1 MQRETKS
8 TNLAILAV
16 SIQEPRETVARWVDN
31 HMVSVT
37 VLLDPDGRATAD
49 YGVTATPTVFL
60 VAPDGTLRGKAL
72 GTKPWT
78 SATGRALIEALGK
91 S

>member
-1 MQRETKS
+1 MKS
-8 TNLAILAV
+8 TGLAV
-16 SIQEPRETVARWVDN
+16 VAISIQEPRDTVQRWVDTQV
-31 HMVSVT
+31 VSFT

-78 SATGRALIEALGK
+78 SATGRALLEALGT

>member
-1 MQRETKS
+1 M
-8 TNLAILAV
+8 AI
-16 SIQEPRETVARWVDN
+16 SIQEAPATVRRWVDTQIL
-31 HMVSVT
+31 SVP

-72 GTKPWT
+72 GAKPWT
-78 SATGRALIEALGK
+78 GTTGRALLEALGK